1 MQLEQRTITTI
12 IAEEGKLLV
21 RKSDGLV
28 FGERVTLGYDYYD
41 ANVPLSE
48 AKLVTPDDF
57 TEIDKPKDY
66 ELPEVIN
73 QVKRLQRTDEL
84 IKQNTKEMNSLH
96 LSPTDALQVKHWYP
110 TWLVDEGF
118 LEGDEIEKGT
128 WFQYED
134 ELYAA
139 LQTHTIQAIYPPS
152 IHTASLYTEV
162 TEDYNEEGEE
172 NGTLENPIEYNG
184 NMALEAGKYY
194 TQDGVVYLCTR
205 DTINPV
211 YNALKDL
218 VGLYVEVA

>member
-73 QVKRLQRTDEL
+73 QVKRLKRTDEL
-84 IKQNTKEMNSLH
+84 IQRNIEEMNALN
-96 LSPTDALQVKHWYP
+96 LSAVEALEVQNWYP
-110 TWLVDEGF
+110 KWEDVPDGES
-118 LEGDEIEKGT
+118 LEMGMRY
-128 WFQYED
+128 QYEGK
-134 ELYAA
+134 LYVV
-139 LQTHTIQAIYPPS
+139 LQTHNKLSIYTPLNA
-152 IHTASLYTEV
+152 ASLYAEV
-162 TEDYNEEGEE
+162 VADE
-172 NGTLENPIEYNG
+172 NKGTKDNPIEYNG
-184 NMALEAGKYY
+184 NMALEEGKYY
-194 TQDGVVYLCTR
+194 KQYDVVYLCTR

-211 YNALKDL
+211 YADLIGL
-218 VGLYVEVA
+218 VGIYVEIV

>member
-57 TEIDKPKDY
+57 TEIDKPEDY

-73 QVKRLQRTDEL
+73 QVHRLKRTDEL
-84 IKQNTKEMNSLH
+84 IKRNIEEMNTLN
-96 LSPTDALQVKHWYP
+96 LSAVEALEVKNWYPVWGETENFREGDTITAGTKMQYGDKLWQALQ
-110 TWLVDEGF
+110 D
-118 LEGDEIEKGT
+118 
-128 WFQYED
+128 
-134 ELYAA
+134 
-139 LQTHTIQAIYPPS
+139 HTLMGIYPPS
-152 IHTASLYTEV
+152 IATASLYKEV
-162 TEDYNEEGEE
+162 TPEDDTL
-172 NGTLENPIEYNG
+172 GTKDNPIEYSE
-184 NMALEAGKYY
+184 NMALEEGKYY
-194 TQDGVVYLCTR
+194 TQDGVIYLCTR